1 MYRSGKTL
9 GYILPA
15 IVHINNQPC
24 MKRGDGP
31 IALVLAP
38 TRELAQQIQQVAMEF
53 GDQINIR
60 STCLFGGGSRTNQ
73 LRDLERG
80 SELVIATP
88 GRLLDLL
95 ECQAL
100 NLHRCSYLVLDEA
113 DRMLDMGFEP
123 QIRKVLEQVRPD
135 RQTLMWSATWPTE
148 VRNLA
153 SEFLGEYTR
162 LIIGSLE
169 LAANHNISQI
179 VNVCEPH
186 DKMNEL
192 RKILANIYKKDKER
206 DMMSK
211 VLIFVRTKKSVDQ
224 VQQYII
230 KCGVRC
236 VSLHGNKSQM
246 QRDFTLKNF
255 RENRANILVA
265 TDLASRGLDVD
276 GIKYVINYD
285 FPNDCEDYIH
295 RIGRTGRSDKK
306 GVAYTLFTP
315 EDARLAGNLIK
326 VMQEAG
332 QDVDSD
338 LQTLADLYARDGLS
352 KESNNRK
359 FTKGKPKNMSEEE
372 LLPRKTK
379 WDREDE
385 RY

>member
-1 MYRSGKTL
+1 M
-9 GYILPA
+9 
-15 IVHINNQPC
+15 
-24 MKRGDGP
+24 
-31 IALVLAP
+31 AP
-38 TRELAQQIQQVAMEF
+38 TRELAQQIQDVAMEF

-60 STCLFGGGSRTNQ
+60 STCLFGGGSRMSQ
-73 LRDLERG
+73 LKDLERG

-135 RQTLMWSATWPTE
+135 RQTLMWSATWPTD

-153 SEFLGEYTR
+153 SEFLAEYIHLT
-162 LIIGSLE
+162 IGSLE
-169 LAANHNISQI
+169 LAANHNIRQLI
-179 VNVCEPH
+179 RICESH
-186 DKMNEL
+186 EKMNEL
-192 RKILANIYKKDKER
+192 RKLLLNIYKNDKES
-206 DMMSK
+206 DITSK
-211 VLIFVRTKKSVDQ
+211 ILIFVRTKKAVEQ

-236 VSLHGNKSQM
+236 VSLHGNKTQM

-255 RENRANILVA
+255 RESRANILVA

-276 GIKYVINYD
+276 GINYVINYD

-295 RIGRTGRSDKK
+295 RIGRTGRSNNK
-306 GVAYTLFTP
+306 GTSYTLFTQD
-315 EDARLAGNLIK
+315 DARHAQNLIN
-326 VMQEAG
+326 VMKEANQEL
-332 QDVDSD
+332 DCD
-338 LQTLADLYARDGLS
+338 LQALADMYARNGLS
-352 KESNNRK
+352 KDSNNRK
-359 FTKGKPKNMSEEE
+359 YSRDKPKNVLKEE
-372 LLPRKTK
+372 LIPSKSK
-379 WDREDE
+379 WDQDDE